1 MKLGWRQAFCKN
13 VSFLASCAD
22 VFCNNVLAN
31 VRSEPVIFQGQIFV
45 AWGHLGNID
54 KGDAGLVVF
63 ENCGADKAGGNGRNV
78 ELGTNFEEQSSH
90 GDKLSHGH
98 AKRHILCRCGTKSDF
113 QLQFALPCMIGQL
126 NNFKTKPVRDLTETG
141 SCSSSQPHMPA

>member
-1 MKLGWRQAFCKN
+1 M
-13 VSFLASCAD
+13 
-22 VFCNNVLAN
+22 
-31 VRSEPVIFQGQIFV
+31 IFQGQIFV

-90 GDKLSHGH
+90 GNELSHGH
-98 AKRHILCRCGTKSDF
+98 AKRHILCRCRAKSDF
-113 QLQFALPCMIGQL
+113 NLEFTAPDDGAVEELENKASSGLDGDRVLFIFVAPHAGIVSVNVAVKALCQIRRFLSDSG
-126 NNFKTKPVRDLTETG
+126 
-141 SCSSSQPHMPA
+141 